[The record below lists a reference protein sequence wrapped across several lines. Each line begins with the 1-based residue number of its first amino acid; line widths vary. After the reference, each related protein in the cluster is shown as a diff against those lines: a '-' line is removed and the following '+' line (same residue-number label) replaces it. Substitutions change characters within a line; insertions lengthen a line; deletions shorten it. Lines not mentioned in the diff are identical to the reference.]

1 MLFAKTKKTL
11 SSQSMGYMWVSK
23 VMVTVALQV
32 GYNKQVE
39 SGLVVRLYQS
49 FKNVQLKQAL
59 LLRV

>member
-1 MLFAKTKKTL
+1 MLYAKAKKTL
-11 SSQSMGYMWVSK
+11 SSLNMGYMWVSK

-32 GYNKQVE
+32 GYNKQVA

-49 FKNVQLKQAL
+49 FKNVKLKQAF